1 MVRRL
6 LFATVFLTSVLGC
19 SSTMR
24 EGGRQAAAGAFAEA
38 EAWWATKKPEIVAAA
53 RENAAEIA
61 ERVAG
66 RVEATI
72 EAKAEAAREKQRQG
86 LPLSDEDKLYLYLA
100 IGAPFVAAIAKAGMR
115 YLRGDS
121 AAPSVPPST

>member
-1 MVRRL
+1 MRRL
-6 LFATVFLTSVLGC
+6 LCVIVGLMSVCGC
-19 SSTMR
+19 AGTAR
-24 EGGRQAAAGAFAEA
+24 EGGRQVAAGAFEEA
-38 EAWWATKKPEIVAAA
+38 EAWWTQKKPEIIAAA

-72 EAKAEAAREKQRQG
+72 EAKADAAREKQRQG

-100 IGAPFVAAIAKAGMR
+100 IGSPFLAAIVKAGLR
-115 YLRGDS
+115 YVRGDS
-121 AAPSVPPST
+121 PPATPS